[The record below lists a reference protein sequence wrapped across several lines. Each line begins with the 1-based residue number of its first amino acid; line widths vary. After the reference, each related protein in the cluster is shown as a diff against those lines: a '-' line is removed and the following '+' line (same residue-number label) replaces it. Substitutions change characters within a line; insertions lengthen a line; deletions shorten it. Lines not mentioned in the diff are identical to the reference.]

1 MSMYD
6 VCLQLLGEAEQPTS
20 IEKCDVPCDSDCLL
34 TEWSEWSDC
43 NTSCGL
49 GMYPCDIAINSHR
62 HETIHCNTSC
72 GLGMYPCDIAINS
85 HRHETIHC
93 KTFEIC
99 DLKVSYFVEK
109 LQLFLFAFG
118 FIKCW
123 YRNV

>member
-1 MSMYD
+1 MISILQVAKEVRDWTGTLMWMYG

-49 GMYPCDIAINSHR
+49 GMYPCDIAIK
-62 HETIHCNTSC
+62 
-72 GLGMYPCDIAINS
+72 S